1 MAQLSH
7 HSPWTLTWLFFLFPR
22 HDEDGI
28 RPMQQQDL
36 HRAIEKMR
44 KSKDVSMQNLA
55 MEIVFD

>member
-1 MAQLSH
+1 
-7 HSPWTLTWLFFLFPR
+7 
-22 HDEDGI
+22 HDEDEI
-28 RPMQQQDL
+28 RPVQQQDL